1 MFKGKLLM
9 FYRLKKIYEQVGDYT
24 PLVLHGT
31 HPLSDDMVRVAIKL
45 GVVKVNQNRSVR
57 NKYHEFLGSY
67 GGKGDLIA
75 LQENA
80 VEAYAQDIERVMTEV
95 FMSSGKA

>member
-1 MFKGKLLM
+1 M
-9 FYRLKKIYEQVGDYT
+9 KIYEKLGDRT

-31 HPLSDDMVRVAIKL
+31 HPLSDDLVRVAMRL
-45 GVVKVNQNRSVR
+45 GMVKINQNRSVR
-57 NKYHEFLGSY
+57 NKYHEYLANF

-80 VEAYAQDIERVMTEV
+80 VEAYSQDIERVMTEV
-95 FMSSGKA
+95 FMSAGKA